1 MNPYTDVDDLFAWAD
16 ANGSPAALAEA
27 QATSD
32 KRDHEARWRQFRA
45 DHPEAWPAILEYLRG
60 ERDRGERRLSM
71 ARCWEALRGRF
82 GKGVRFDNSWRAIA
96 ARDVAAA
103 DPDLGALIE
112 TRRRKA

>member
-1 MNPYTDVDDLFAWAD
+1 MNPYADVDDLFAWAD
-16 ANGSPAALAEA
+16 ANGSPAAAEE

-60 ERDRGERRLSM
+60 ERERV
-71 ARCWEALRGRF
+71 LRGRF

>member
-1 MNPYTDVDDLFAWAD
+1 MNPYADVDDLFAWAD
-16 ANGSPAALAEA
+16 ANGSPAAAE
-27 QATSD
+27 D
-32 KRDHEARWRQFRA
+32 RWRQFRA

-60 ERDRGERRLSM
+60 ERERGERRLSM
-71 ARCWEALRGRF
+71 ARCWEVLRGRF